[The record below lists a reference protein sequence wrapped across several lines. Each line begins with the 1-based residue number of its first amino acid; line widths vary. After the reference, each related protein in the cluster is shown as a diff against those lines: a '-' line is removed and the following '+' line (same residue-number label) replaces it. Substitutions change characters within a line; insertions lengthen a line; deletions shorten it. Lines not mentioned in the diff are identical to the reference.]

1 MLAFAVSASVI
12 VHTNVRTNQVPDVT
26 ASSLDLSPVD
36 ADRPAPLYHQVETD
50 LRRLIRA
57 GELPPGATV
66 PPETTLA
73 GRYDVSRHTVRK
85 ALGRLAGD
93 DLIDRSAGRGTFV
106 KPLPERAPFYLDRSF
121 TRQMADMGR
130 EARSDVLE
138 KTPDRIAADAPEPLA
153 AHSGAPCLRLTRLR
167 LGSGEPVG
175 LQHATVL
182 TEHCPELETHDFA
195 RRSLYGVLAAEYGL
209 AIAEIRHTVSATTAT
224 KEQARR
230 LNVAPG
236 NPLLVVH
243 TTALLDADRL
253 IEHTTSFYRADRYEY
268 RTAHVF

>member
-1 MLAFAVSASVI
+1 M
-12 VHTNVRTNQVPDVT
+12 T
-26 ASSLDLSPVD
+26 ASSLDLSAVD

-66 PPETTLA
+66 PPETTLCD
-73 GRYDVSRHTVRK
+73 RYGVSRHTVRR
-85 ALGRLAGD
+85 ALGRLVRD
-93 DLIDRSAGRGTFV
+93 DLIDRNAGRSTFV
-106 KPLPERAPFYLDRSF
+106 KPSSERAPFYLDRSF

-130 EARSDVLE
+130 EARSEVLKE
-138 KTPDRIAADAPEPLA
+138 RSGRIGTDAPDPLA
-153 AHSGAPCLRLTRLR
+153 EHRGMPCLRLTRLR
-167 LGSGEPVG
+167 LGDDEPVG

-182 TEHCPELETHDFA
+182 TEHCPDLETHDFA

-224 KEQARR
+224 EEQARH

-236 NPLLVVH
+236 DPLLLVR
-243 TTALLDADRL
+243 TTALLDEDQL

-268 RTAHVF
+268 RTAHTF